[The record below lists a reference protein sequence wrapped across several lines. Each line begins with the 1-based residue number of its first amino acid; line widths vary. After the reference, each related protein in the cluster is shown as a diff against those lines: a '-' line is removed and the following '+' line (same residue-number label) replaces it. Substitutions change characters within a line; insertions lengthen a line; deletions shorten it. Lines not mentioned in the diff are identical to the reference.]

1 MAGRG
6 EEYKLAIRIAGEI
19 DKSLKES
26 TNLTR
31 KELNKLARDTVKASR
46 EAATFGQ
53 KLEQQ
58 LQEVEPVFSG
68 IEKAGKA
75 AFQAVAVAAGTAA
88 AAIGG
93 VSVFSYSAG
102 SGFESAFA
110 GVKKTVD
117 ATDSEYAIMEKNIR
131 AMAKEMPQTAED
143 LSAIAESAGQLGI
156 EKENLIDFTK
166 TMANLGVA
174 TNLSSEEAA
183 TEFARFANITQM
195 SQKDFGNLGSTVVAL
210 GNNLATTESE
220 ITAMSLRLGA
230 AGKQVNMSES
240 QIMGYAAALSSVG
253 IEAEAGGSAFSKL
266 IVNMQLA
273 AETGSDSLGQYAAV
287 AGMSAGEFKDAFQND
302 AAGAIESFIM
312 GLNDAER
319 NGKTAIAVLYD
330 MGIKEVRLRDTLLR
344 AAGAGDLFSD
354 SLQIAN
360 RAWEENTALT
370 NEAEQRYQT
379 MESQMQMLKNTTTD
393 AGISLYQNFREPMLQ
408 SLGVLREFAGETLG
422 EWAGG
427 DEMTEFAKNLNKQ
440 LPTAIRKTK
449 EFGTAVGD
457 FAEPFLNVGGWL
469 VDHPGTIT
477 GAITGI
483 GSALGAYKVVSG
495 ITSLTSALTTLNPAG
510 MAILGISGAAAVIS
524 GISTEVRKASNEA
537 KKANLARHF
546 GDISLSIEELDRVA
560 SHLVE
565 TQELRQVREA
575 LSAFDD
581 LSDMQTGIEDAV
593 ENINRMN
600 WKISIGMELSEE
612 ENSSY
617 QEEVQNYIEQ
627 VQNYAEQEQYAISM
641 AAGVLESGDPEDG
654 GMLDKFNTFYASM
667 QQKLAEEAKKLQE
680 KTTEVF
686 NDGLLVPDEAKAI
699 AEIQQSMANIQN
711 SMTGSEFD
719 ARLSLLDM
727 EFSGQDLDAESFQNL
742 QVKLGEYTESAMAE
756 YQEAYVKTVS
766 GLDAMLKAGPSEGGI
781 TQEEYDEEF
790 NNAREAYFQQTAD
803 IQAKSAE
810 FQINTMKQ
818 AYEAELSG
826 LGPEL
831 QGVISSELNEIM
843 TNDDFWNTYSTP
855 EDWANGLQNIF
866 LNATE
871 EMGLDASTRNALSDL
886 FENMLPLQ
894 EEMELLKQKYKEAGT
909 EIPESL
915 IEGMNDITL
924 IGAAGGNEAAMW
936 ALIGNE
942 VAGNE
947 DYATVIE
954 LAHQTGGAIPEEVS
968 KAIQEN
974 QEIAVTQA
982 KELMNA
988 ITSTMEEGINAQI
1001 PVNYKVVSAYNR
1013 TGEVPGAGTYEE
1025 PGALKGVI
1033 SSRIPGHAV
1042 GGIFDKPHLAWFAE
1056 DGPEAAIPINGS
1068 AEAIELWKQTGELL
1082 GMSDQPDSFSSLAN
1096 RFIQGNVQDG
1106 QGAQPGEEPGN
1117 PLSIVYSPVL
1127 SFYGNTDKEG
1137 VTEAL
1142 RMSQEEFNAHM
1153 EEFIRENQRT
1163 NFY

>member
-6 EEYKLAIRIAGEI
+6 GEYRLAIRIAGEI

-46 EAATFGQ
+46 EASTFGQ

-93 VSVFSYSAG
+93 VSAFSYSAG

-166 TMANLGVA
+166 TMANMGVA

-210 GNNLATTESE
+210 GNNMATTEAE

-302 AAGAIESFIM
+302 ATGAIESFIM
-312 GLNDAER
+312 GLSDAER
-319 NGKTAIAVLYD
+319 NGKTAIAVLDD
-330 MGIKEVRLRDTLLR
+330 MGIKETRLRDTLLR
-344 AAGAGDLFSD
+344 AAGAGELFSD
-354 SLQIAN
+354 SLEIAN

-370 NEAEQRYQT
+370 KEAEQRYQT
-379 MESQMQMLKNTTTD
+379 VESQMQMLKNAATD

-427 DEMTEFAKNLNKQ
+427 DEMTEFARNLNKQ

-457 FAEPFLNVGGWL
+457 FAEPFLEVGGWL

-483 GSALGAYKVVSG
+483 GSAIAGYKVVSG
-495 ITSLTSALTTLNPAG
+495 VTALTSALKALNSAG
-510 MAILGISGAAAVIS
+510 MAILGISGVTAVIA

-537 KKANLARHF
+537 KKASLAKHF

-565 TQELRQVREA
+565 TQELRQIREA

-593 ENINRMN
+593 ENLNRMN

-617 QEEVQNYIEQ
+617 QEEIQNYIEQ
-627 VQNYAEQEQYAISM
+627 VQNYAEQEQYAITM
-641 AAGVLESGDPEDG
+641 AAGILGSDDPEEG
-654 GMLDKFNTFYASM
+654 GLLDKFNTFYASIQQELM
-667 QQKLAEEAKKLQE
+667 DEAQKLRDAATEA
-680 KTTEVF
+680 F
-686 NDGLLVPDEAKAI
+686 NDGLLVPEEAKII
-699 AEIQQSMANIQN
+699 AEIQQSMADIKN
-711 SMTGSEFD
+711 SMAGSEFE

-727 EFSGQDLDAESFQNL
+727 EFSGQDLDADSFQNL

-756 YQEAYVKTVS
+756 YQEAYIKTIS
-766 GLDAMLKAGPSEGGI
+766 RLDAMRKADPEKGGI
-781 TQEEYDEEF
+781 TQEEYDNEV
-790 NNAREAYFQQTAD
+790 NSANEAYLQYKAD
-803 IQAKSAE
+803 TQARAAE
-810 FQINTMKQ
+810 FQINKMKQ
-818 AYEAELSG
+818 AYKLDDLEE
-826 LGPEL
+826 
-831 QGVISSELNEIM
+831 VISSKMYESM
-843 TNDDFWNTYSTP
+843 TNDNWWKTHSTP
-855 EDWANGLQNIF
+855 ESLANGLNNIF
-866 LNATE
+866 SDAVE
-871 EMGLDASTRNALSDL
+871 EMGLDASDRNALSDL
-886 FENMLPLQ
+886 FENALPLQ
-894 EEMELLKQKYKEAGT
+894 EEMKLLRRKCMEESA
-909 EIPESL
+909 EVPES
-915 IEGMNDITL
+915 IIQGMNDINL
-924 IGAAGGNEAAMW
+924 IGAASGNKDSMW
-936 ALIGNE
+936 VAIANE
-942 VAGNE
+942 MLSNE
-947 DYATVIE
+947 DYAAIIE
-954 LAHQTGGAIPEEVS
+954 LSYQIGNEIPEEAS
-968 KAIQEN
+968 KGIQEN
-974 QEIAVTQA
+974 QEIAVKRIQ
-982 KELMNA
+982 EFMNFIA
-988 ITSTMEEGINAQI
+988 STMEEGVDVQI
-1001 PVNYKVVSAYNR
+1001 PVNYKMVSAYNR
-1013 TGEVPGAGTYEE
+1013 TGEVPGTGAYEE
-1025 PGALKGVI
+1025 AGILKGGI
-1033 SSRIPGHAV
+1033 AGRIPGHAE
-1042 GGIFDKPHLAWFAE
+1042 GGIFTRPHLAWFAE
-1056 DGPEAAIPINGS
+1056 DGPEAAIPINRS

-1082 GMSDQPDSFSSLAN
+1082 GMSERPDSFASLADT
-1096 RFIQGNVQDG
+1096 FIRGSMQDG
-1106 QGAQPGEEPGN
+1106 QDTQQAGEPGG
-1117 PLSIVYSPVL
+1117 LTSITYSPVL

-1142 RMSQEEFNAHM
+1142 HISQEEFAAYM
-1153 EEFIRENQRT
+1153 EEYIRENQRR